1 MEGKTK
7 PCLRFAEDE
16 LTDPRLEKP
25 IRKAEKAAVKLE
37 KAQGRLP
44 KQKRIAIARAADEA
58 TGKSIVRLRFDEQ
71 IKPPSRL
78 VHEAL
83 PGVGGEIHRQIGKLE
98 DDNTGVQAAHGA
110 EQTTESA
117 VRLVAHSSRAAKL
130 KAYRH
135 AEQAEQA
142 LDRVSLRVLYRKERL
157 SSNPFSRWQQKRAI
171 RRGYMT
177 GKAAGGSAAQGAVQ
191 ARGVTQRAKQ
201 GLKALVTRNK
211 KTFLLGGALFLMIA
225 FVMNGLSSC
234 TPLVQGALQAFVIAT
249 YPAEDEDILAAERYY
264 KGLENELQSTID
276 RYAADHPQYDEFQ
289 YELDDIWHDPHALI
303 SLVSAHANGEWKI
316 NEVYGYMDRLFAK
329 QYMLTQKVESETRY
343 RMEWV
348 THHYKE
354 VDEDTGEVTWMVTF
368 ERIPYGHYTIVETQ
382 PLPGYLLSVT
392 EIRLTVDGEY
402 VNPTE
407 TVAVVN
413 VPNHYSFLKVDNESH
428 PLSGVKFALE
438 DADGNVLRELVSGED
453 GVVRVN
459 ELRGGSYTIRE
470 TEALEGY
477 IRSEEVIRLVI
488 DDAYTVPEEMYRL
501 VNYPGIQ
508 TGVDI
513 AMTPVMWAGA
523 ALVVA
528 GALVAV
534 YIMTGKKK
542 EHRRKS
548 SYNQRKR

>member
-177 GKAAGGSAAQGAVQ
+177 GKAAGGSAAQGAV
-191 ARGVTQRAKQ
+191 
-201 GLKALVTRNK
+201 
-211 KTFLLGGALFLMIA
+211 
-225 FVMNGLSSC
+225 
-234 TPLVQGALQAFVIAT
+234 
-249 YPAEDEDILAAERYY
+249 
-264 KGLENELQSTID
+264 
-276 RYAADHPQYDEFQ
+276 
-289 YELDDIWHDPHALI
+289 
-303 SLVSAHANGEWKI
+303 
-316 NEVYGYMDRLFAK
+316 
-329 QYMLTQKVESETRY
+329 
-343 RMEWV
+343 
-348 THHYKE
+348 
-354 VDEDTGEVTWMVTF
+354 
-368 ERIPYGHYTIVETQ
+368 
-382 PLPGYLLSVT
+382 
-392 EIRLTVDGEY
+392 
-402 VNPTE
+402 
-407 TVAVVN
+407 
-413 VPNHYSFLKVDNESH
+413 
-428 PLSGVKFALE
+428 
-438 DADGNVLRELVSGED
+438 
-453 GVVRVN
+453 
-459 ELRGGSYTIRE
+459 
-470 TEALEGY
+470 
-477 IRSEEVIRLVI
+477 
-488 DDAYTVPEEMYRL
+488 
-501 VNYPGIQ
+501 
-508 TGVDI
+508 
-513 AMTPVMWAGA
+513 
-523 ALVVA
+523 
-528 GALVAV
+528 
-534 YIMTGKKK
+534 
-542 EHRRKS
+542 
-548 SYNQRKR
+548 